1 MTDHHDLFRPSRLGR
16 RRFLKLGGLAGAGLL
31 NRLPTRAGDVE
42 ALGRDLKGRLIL
54 PDEVGFGFAYRPNNS
69 VYDQDRPIGVAVCAD
84 DSDVQRCILWARD
97 TGTPFAIRSGG
108 HNYAGFSCTTGLLI
122 SVRAMNRVEVDIA
135 NGTVTAQGGANN
147 QEMATALRK
156 YPVAIPSGRCPTV
169 GISGLALG
177 GGWGFSATR
186 TGLCC
191 DTLMRTNVVLADGSK
206 IEASVSRQPDLFWA
220 LRGGGGGNF
229 GVTTSL
235 TFRLSEVPTLTRF
248 ELVWAPGR
256 HLELIR
262 ALQRIQK
269 THPRTLS
276 TRSKI
281 AMTRHGAK
289 PSLGDLQVECLGVY
303 WGSINEL
310 LEILQP
316 ALTLQKPTVQNVHHG
331 DFWWIRDSLM
341 TNHPIGLFDTRNQYV
356 DSEISEEGI
365 ENILRWIGRW
375 PGGSVAQENLAT
387 IFAIGGAVRDIPV
400 SATAYPHRR
409 SNFIF
414 KMQTQWAPVD
424 KPAVAEAQRSWLR
437 DYHEDMRRFLQ
448 PGAYVNFPMRDF
460 KDWASAYYGPNL
472 QRLVGIKRR
481 YDPDRIFRFPQ
492 SIPT

>member
-1 MTDHHDLFRPSRLGR
+1 MNDDQNFPASLRFGR
-16 RRFLKLGGLAGAGLL
+16 RRFLKLGGIAGAGLL
-31 NRLPTRAGDVE
+31 HPLPTRAGDLE

-54 PDEVGFGFAYRPNNS
+54 PNEMGYGFASRPNNS
-69 VYDQDRPIGVAVCAD
+69 AYDQDRPIGVAVCAD
-84 DSDVQRCILWARD
+84 DRDVQRCILWARD

-108 HNYAGFSCTTGLLI
+108 HNYAGFSCTSGLLI
-122 SVRAMNRVEVDIA
+122 SVRAMNCVEVDIA

-147 QEMATALRK
+147 EDMATALRK

-169 GISGLALG
+169 GVSGLTLG

-186 TGLCC
+186 IGLSC
-191 DTLMRTNVVLADGSK
+191 DALMRTDVVLADASK

-248 ELVWAPGR
+248 ELAWAPGR
-256 HLELIR
+256 HIELFQS
-262 ALQRIQK
+262 LQRIQK
-269 THPRTLS
+269 SHPRTIS

-281 AMTRHGAK
+281 VMTRPGAK
-289 PSLGDLQVECLGVY
+289 PGPRDLRVECLGVY
-303 WGSINEL
+303 WGSVDEL
-310 LEILQP
+310 LEVLQP
-316 ALTLQKPTVQNVHHG
+316 VLTLQKTTIQEIHHG

-341 TNHPIGLFDTRNQYV
+341 TDHPIGLFDTRNQYV

-365 ENILRWIGRW
+365 ENVLRWIGRW
-375 PGGSVAQENLAT
+375 PGGSVAQENLA
-387 IFAIGGAVRDIPV
+387 ILFAIGGAVRDIPV
-400 SATAYPHRR
+400 GATAYPHRR

-414 KMQTQWAPVD
+414 EMETQWAPLD
-424 KPAVAEAQRSWLR
+424 RPAVAEAQRSWLR

-472 QRLVGIKRR
+472 QRLVDIKRR
-481 YDPDRIFRFPQ
+481 HDPDRIFRFPQ